1 MSEFNSSIYGAC
13 WPFGFRSRAGAIHK
27 ASNSNLKT
35 STLRR
40 KLTALAV
47 AGGLALSSAGSA
59 LAALDSKGTEFWLM
73 FNQNYQTSSLN
84 LFITGDVATTGTVSI
99 PGLSFSQSFS
109 VTPGMVT
116 TVDIPDTAE
125 VTDSDIIQDKGIH
138 VVTDAE
144 ITVYGLNRLQY
155 STDAFLGLP
164 TDILGT
170 DYINLGYQN
179 VNIVNATQ
187 FGIVATQDNTTVTI
201 TLTVDAGLR
210 YANVPYNI
218 ILNQGEAYQLRSTFP
233 YPADLS
239 GSLITS
245 DKPIAVFG
253 SHQCA
258 NIPNGVVACDHI
270 VEQLPPTST
279 WGQSF
284 VTMPLATRLRGDTF
298 RVLASTDNTSVS
310 INGVLVAT
318 LNKGQFHEQIITGP
332 ATITASEPVL
342 VAQYS
347 NGSNWDNVIS
357 DPFMMLIP
365 PYEQFL
371 GNYTVTTP
379 ASGFATNFI
388 NVVAPDAAVGN
399 INLDGVPIPTES
411 FTPIG
416 TSGFSGAQVPVDLG
430 SHNLVGTLPFGAFVY
445 GFDSYDSY
453 GYPGGQSL
461 AEVAIVTDL
470 DLTPETATNP
480 VGTEH
485 CVNGLATDQN
495 SDPVPGVRV
504 DFIVTGV
511 NPNTGFANAG
521 GNGVAQYCYIGTNAG
536 LDTIVGQIGTLSDTV
551 TKQWTTSQVCDVDS
565 DGDIDKKDTDAILRA
580 RGQTAQPGDPR
591 DADGDGSITVRDS
604 KLCIQRCTR
613 TNCAAQ

>member
-27 ASNSNLKT
+27 ASNSSLKT

-40 KLTALAV
+40 KLTALAAAV
-47 AGGLALSSAGSA
+47 GLALSSAGSA

-73 FNQNYQTSSLN
+73 FNSNYSNDPTLS
-84 LFITGDVATTGTVSI
+84 LFITGDTATTGTVAI
-99 PGLSFSQSFS
+99 PGLTFSQNFS
-109 VTPGMVT
+109 VTPGTVT
-116 TVDIPDTAE
+116 TVLLPQNAIVTTADGTE
-125 VTDSDIIQDKGIH
+125 DSGIH
-138 VVTDAE
+138 VTANSEV
-144 ITVYGLNRLQY
+144 TVYGLNRIQFT
-155 STDAFLGLP
+155 TDAFLGLP

-170 DYINLGYQN
+170 HYLILSYPFVFNGYGSE
-179 VNIVNATQ
+179 
-187 FGIVATQDNTTVTI
+187 FGVVATEDNTTISIIPSVT
-201 TLTVDAGLR
+201 AGSR
-210 YANVPYNI
+210 TGGVPYNI
-218 ILNQGEAYQLRSTFP
+218 TLNQGEAYQLIHPGTG
-233 YPADLS
+233 DLT
-239 GSLITS
+239 GSDITS
-245 DKPIAVFG
+245 DKPVAVFSG
-253 SHQCA
+253 GRCV
-258 NIPNGVVACDHI
+258 NIPPGYGACDHI

-284 VTMPLATRLRGDTF
+284 VTMPLATRLSGDTF

-347 NGSNWDNVIS
+347 NGSDWDGVTS

-365 PYEQFL
+365 PFEQFL

-379 ASGFATNFI
+379 ASGFSANFI

-399 INLDGVPIPTES
+399 INLDGAPIPAAS

-521 GNGVAQYCYIGTNAG
+521 GNGVAQYCYIGANAG
-536 LDTIVGQIGTLSDTV
+536 LDTIVGQIGALSDTV